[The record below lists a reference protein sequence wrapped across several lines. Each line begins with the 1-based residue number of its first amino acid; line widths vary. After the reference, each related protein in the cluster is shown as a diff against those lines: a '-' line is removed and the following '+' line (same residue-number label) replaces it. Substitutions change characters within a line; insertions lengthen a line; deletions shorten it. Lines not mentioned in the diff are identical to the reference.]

1 MARHSPVHITG
12 RRPMQPPKGAARNG
26 TINGTISK
34 SMATATSTAP
44 LDQFEIGLALR
55 LIVVPSR
62 KGIAQG
68 LLRFI
73 VVACSRKPVGN
84 EMIDGSLA
92 ALIGRY
98 PDE

>member
-1 MARHSPVHITG
+1 VARHSPVHITG

-26 TINGTISK
+26 TINGTISN
-34 SMATATSTAP
+34 SP

-73 VVACSRKPVGN
+73 VVACSRKAVGN

-98 PDE
+98 PYE